1 VAHSNQPL
9 LTASGSI
16 VRLLLGTLFA
26 LVVAAAVGL
35 GATYFALTRGA
46 AFGALTIG
54 AWTAWP
60 KTGTQDADPYARA
73 SVARSGRLPLAL
85 GDGLMF
91 IAKTDDQGHPL
102 DGRCVVT
109 VTGLT
114 PAARF
119 WTLTLYNPAGELV
132 ANAIDRYDFTSAEIV
147 RRADGS
153 FQIVIAPRANSGN
166 WLPTGGI
173 EKYLL
178 ALRFY
183 DTAVG
188 VATKEGREIPMPAIK
203 TRSCP

>member
-1 VAHSNQPL
+1 
-9 LTASGSI
+9 

-26 LVVAAAVGL
+26 LVVAASVGL

-54 AWTAWP
+54 SWTAWP
-60 KTGTQDADPYARA
+60 KTGTTEIDPYARA
-73 SVARSGRLPLAL
+73 SIARSGRLPLAL
-85 GDGLMF
+85 GDGLTF
-91 IAKTDDQGHPL
+91 LAKTDDNGRNL
-102 DGRCVVT
+102 DGRCDVVLS
-109 VTGLT
+109 GIT

-119 WTLTLYNPAGELV
+119 WTLTLYNPEGELV
-132 ANAIDRYDFTSAEIV
+132 PNSINRYDFTSQEIV
-147 RRADGS
+147 RRAGGS
-153 FQIVIAPRANSGN
+153 FEIVVAPRASPDN
-166 WLPTGGI
+166 WLPTGGVERYI
-173 EKYLL
+173 L